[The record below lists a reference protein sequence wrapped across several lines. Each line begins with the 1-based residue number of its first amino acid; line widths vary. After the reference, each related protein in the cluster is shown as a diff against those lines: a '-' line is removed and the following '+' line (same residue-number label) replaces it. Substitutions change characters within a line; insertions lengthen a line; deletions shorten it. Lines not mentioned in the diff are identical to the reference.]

1 MRSQAKSER
10 RDAERGSV
18 LAVSAFGMLAFLLAV
33 GLCVDISHFYVV
45 QAELQNAADAAALA
59 GASALNSQPGGIT
72 QATARATTLM
82 NSYEFNQTGITIE
95 DDDVTFAV
103 NFDGPYM
110 NADSASAPGVAGQI
124 RFVQV
129 QVPPKP
135 VGVFFASLA
144 MGGLDTANITAEAVA
159 GMSVPPN
166 VFCDWIP
173 LAVIDD
179 PEAPTLK
186 VGEEYIIRGG
196 PHSSVSPGNRQVL
209 AIGGSGA
216 SVVRENIAR
225 GIRECAKPGDIY
237 EKDTKP
243 GVNAGPVQDGLNT
256 RFGDYSAGMDWQDF
270 PPDQNVKEGISFKEY
285 DDATPDDE
293 EYWESPGGGMVGVEN
308 RRVVVLP
315 IIALDEFDPG
325 RDTVK
330 FWKFVAFFLKERIGG
345 GSGGDIKA
353 EYIGEAFV
361 FGTGGYIPGG
371 GPVNPQLA
379 NPVLY
384 R

>member
-1 MRSQAKSER
+1 MKSRATSEGR
-10 RDAERGSV
+10 GGERGSI

-45 QAELQNAADAAALA
+45 RAELQNAADAAALA
-59 GASALNSQPGGIT
+59 GASALNSKPGGIA
-72 QATARATTLM
+72 QATARATTVM
-82 NSYEFNQTGITIE
+82 NNYEFNQTGVTIE
-95 DDDVTFAV
+95 EDDVTFAV

-110 NADSASAPGVAGQI
+110 SAGTASAAGVVNNV

-129 QVPPKP
+129 KVPPKP
-135 VGVFFASLA
+135 VGVLFAGLA
-144 MGGLDTANITAEAVA
+144 MGGLETANISAEAVA

-179 PEAPTLK
+179 PYNPTLIE
-186 VGEEYIIRGG
+186 GQEYIIRGG

-209 AIGGSGA
+209 SVGGSGA

-225 GIRECAKPGDIY
+225 GIRECVKPGDVY
-237 EKDTKP
+237 TKDTKP
-243 GVNAGPVQDGLNT
+243 GVNAGPVRDGLNT
-256 RFGDYSAGMDWQDF
+256 RFGDYSAGMDWRDF
-270 PPDQNVKEGISFKEY
+270 PPDQNVKEGIRFTDY
-285 DDATPDDE
+285 DTAAKDSDF
-293 EYWESPGGGMVGVEN
+293 WQSPGGGMVGVEN

-315 IIALDEFDPG
+315 VIDINEFDPG
-325 RDTVK
+325 RDTVT
-330 FWKFVAFFLKERIGG
+330 FWKFVAFFLKERVDG
-345 GSGGDIKA
+345 GSGDDIKA
-353 EYIGEAFV
+353 EYIGERFV
-361 FGTGGYIPGG
+361 FGTGGYVPGG

-379 NPVLY
+379 SPVLY

>member
-1 MRSQAKSER
+1 MRSRAKSEGR
-10 RDAERGSV
+10 GGERGSV

-33 GLCVDISHFYVV
+33 GLCVDISQFYVV

-59 GASALNSQPGGIT
+59 GASALNSQPGGINE
-72 QATARATTLM
+72 AVSRATSVM
-82 NSYEFNQTGITIE
+82 NNYEFNQTGVTIE
-95 DDDVTFAV
+95 DKHVTFAV
-103 NFDGPYM
+103 NFDGPYVD
-110 NADSASAPGVAGQI
+110 AGTAAGAGVAKNV

-144 MGGLDTANITAEAVA
+144 MGGLDTANISAEAVA

-179 PEAPTLK
+179 PDHPTLIK
-186 VGEEYIIRGG
+186 GQEYIIRGG
-196 PHSSVSPGNRQVL
+196 PHTMASAGNRQVL
-209 AIGGSGA
+209 AVGGTGA

-237 EKDTKP
+237 TKDTKP

-256 RFGDYSAGMDWQDF
+256 RFGDYAAGMDWHDF
-270 PPDQNVKEGISFKEY
+270 PPDQNVKEGISFTDY
-285 DDATPDDE
+285 DTAKPDDPE
-293 EYWESPGGGMVGVEN
+293 MWESPGGGMVGEKH
-308 RRVVVLP
+308 RRVIVLP
-315 IIALDEFDPG
+315 VIALEEFNEG
-325 RDTVK
+325 RDTVH
-330 FWKFVAFFLKERIGG
+330 FWKFVAFFLKRRIGS
-345 GSGGDIKA
+345 GSGGDIVA
-353 EYIGEAFV
+353 EYIEERTV

-371 GPVNPQLA
+371 GPVTPELA
-379 NPVLY
+379 SPVLY

>member
-1 MRSQAKSER
+1 MRSRTKQ
-10 RDAERGSV
+10 AERGSIM
-18 LAVSAFGMLAFLLAV
+18 AVSAFGMLAFLLAV

-59 GASALNSQPGGIT
+59 GASALNSKPGGIA
-72 QATARATTLM
+72 QATARATALM
-82 NSYEFNQTGITIE
+82 NNYEFNQTGVTIGDE
-95 DDDVTFAV
+95 NVTFAV

-110 NADSASAPGVAGQI
+110 NAGAASAAGVAANV

-129 QVPPKP
+129 EVPPKP
-135 VGVFFASLA
+135 VGVFFAGLA
-144 MGGLDTANITAEAVA
+144 RSGFDTANISAEAVA

-173 LAVIDD
+173 LSVIDD
-179 PEAPTLK
+179 PAAPTL
-186 VGEEYIIRGG
+186 VPGQEYVIRGG
-196 PHSSVSPGNRQVL
+196 PHGSVSPGNRQIL
-209 AIGGSGA
+209 AIAGSGA
-216 SVVRENIAR
+216 SVVRENLAR

-243 GVNAGPVQDGLNT
+243 GVNAGPVRDGLNT
-256 RFGDYSAGMDWQDF
+256 RFGDYSAGMSWEDF
-270 PPDQNVKEGISFKEY
+270 PPDVNVKEGI
-285 DDATPDDE
+285 TWE
-293 EYWESPGGGMVGVEN
+293 EYSNAKPGTEHWQSPGGGMVGVEN

-315 IIALDEFDPG
+315 IIDINEFDNG
-325 RDTVK
+325 RDTVA
-330 FWKFVAFFLKERIGG
+330 FWKFVAFFLKSRVPG
-345 GSGGDIKA
+345 GSGGDITA
-353 EYIGEAFV
+353 EYIGERFI

-379 NPVLY
+379 QPVLY